1 VKFALV
7 DGNLQFCCPLL
18 PFFPGKF
25 TLALLEGGQFFLRR
39 LKKTVAW
46 CYCQLSVSRHLRT
59 PSIEP
64 QASIILKPAGRV
76 KIRRP

>member
-1 VKFALV
+1 MVRYGYSRSMTVLLQAPRLTVKFALV
-7 DGNLQFCCPLL
+7 EGNLQFCCPLL
-18 PFFPGKF
+18 PFLPGKF

-59 PSIEP
+59 PD
-64 QASIILKPAGRV
+64 
-76 KIRRP
+76 

>member
-1 VKFALV
+1 MKFALV
-7 DGNLQFCCPLL
+7 EGNLQFCCPLL
-18 PFFPGKF
+18 PFLPGKF

-59 PSIEP
+59 PSIDPKPQSYLSP
-64 QASIILKPAGRV
+64 QAA
-76 KIRRP
+76 